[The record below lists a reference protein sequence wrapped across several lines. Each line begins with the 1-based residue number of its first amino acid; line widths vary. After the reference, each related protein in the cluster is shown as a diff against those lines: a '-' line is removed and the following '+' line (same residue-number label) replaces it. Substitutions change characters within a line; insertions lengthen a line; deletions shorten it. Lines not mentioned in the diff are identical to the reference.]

1 MLLFL
6 LLLLLL
12 PTKFWTLEAFFVP
25 SSFVDWEGLDIAG
38 GRRCWETCEES
49 EEEKNKMS
57 IGSVAAA
64 CRDDDRRVLEKK
76 TVVKI

>member
-12 PTKFWTLEAFFVP
+12 PTKFWTLEVFVP

-64 CRDDDRRVLEKK
+64 CRDDDRRVVEKK
-76 TVVKI
+76 TMVKI

>member
-12 PTKFWTLEAFFVP
+12 PTKFSTLEVFVP

-49 EEEKNKMS
+49 EEENNKMS

-64 CRDDDRRVLEKK
+64 CRDDDRRDVEKK
-76 TVVKI
+76 TMVKI

>member
-12 PTKFWTLEAFFVP
+12 PVKFWTLEVFVP
-25 SSFVDWEGLDIAG
+25 SSIVDWEGLDIAG

-64 CRDDDRRVLEKK
+64 CRDDDRRVVEEK
-76 TVVKI
+76 TIVKI

>member
-12 PTKFWTLEAFFVP
+12 PTKFWTLEASVP

-64 CRDDDRRVLEKK
+64 CRDDDRRVVEKK
-76 TVVKI
+76 TMVKI

>member
-6 LLLLLL
+6 LQLLLL
-12 PTKFWTLEAFFVP
+12 PTKFWTLEVFVP
-25 SSFVDWEGLDIAG
+25 SAFVDCEGLDIAG

-64 CRDDDRRVLEKK
+64 CRDDDRRVVEKK
-76 TVVKI
+76 TMVKI

>member
-1 MLLFL
+1 
-6 LLLLLL
+6 
-12 PTKFWTLEAFFVP
+12 
-25 SSFVDWEGLDIAG
+25 VDWEGLKIAG

-64 CRDDDRRVLEKK
+64 CRDDDRRVVEKK
-76 TVVKI
+76 TMVKI